1 MKISKQITCFVLIS
15 LLAMSSSLF
24 AAVTANSTTS
34 SPVVGLGVV
43 VEDIQRATEH
53 YNQLLGIN
61 VWQMVDVNT
70 EQGAVRIA
78 KGMLKGK
85 SIELLQPLYGES
97 LASSFLSRH
106 GPGLFHLEL
115 AKDFTLNNAVKVD
128 SAKAEN
134 DHRLNPQGP
143 YSVTWFDTYKALGIY
158 IKQANRETVSQD
170 FWGLSTLAPQ
180 QIPLSNSFMQQLGI
194 VVKDAEATAK
204 QWQKIMG
211 LKPWVFV
218 DFKPPM
224 TSNGQYLGA
233 KGSGYSHVHVA
244 YGQLQDLQIELL
256 QPVAGPTPHRDYLR
270 ASGQGAHHISLGR
283 VKSHDQLSQHYQ
295 QLGMA
300 VQMQSDNGGE
310 GRTATYM
317 ATEKELAWVL
327 ELTRPFTGL
336 GNLKVVKTL
345 GMPKPKGSH
354 K

>member
-1 MKISKQITCFVLIS
+1 MKMVKQIKHFALIS
-15 LLAMSSSLF
+15 LFALSSSLL
-24 AAVTANSTTS
+24 AAVNSDAAKS

-53 YNQLLGIN
+53 YNSLLGIN
-61 VWQMVDVNT
+61 IWEMVDVNT

-78 KGMLKGK
+78 RGMIKGK
-85 SIELLQPLYGES
+85 SIELLQPLYGDS
-97 LASSFLSRH
+97 LASEFLNSH

-115 AKDFTLNNAVKVD
+115 KRNFSIKHAKKID
-128 SAKAEN
+128 SAEAEN
-134 DHRLNPQGP
+134 NFIQAPESP
-143 YSVTWFDTYKALGIY
+143 YAMTWFDTYKTLGVY
-158 IKQANRETVSQD
+158 IKQTNRDVTEKD
-170 FWGLSTLAPQ
+170 FWGLKTLIPQ
-180 QIPLSNSFMQQLGI
+180 QIPLTNSFVQQLGI

-204 QWQKIMG
+204 EWQKIIG

-233 KGSGYSHVHVA
+233 KGSAYSHVHVA

-256 QPVAGPTPHRDYLR
+256 EPVAGPTPHRDYLR
-270 ASGQGAHHISLGR
+270 VRGQGAHHISLGR
-283 VKSHDQLSQHYQ
+283 VKSHDELSEYYQ
-295 QLGMA
+295 KLGLA
-300 VQMQSDNGGE
+300 VQMQSDNGGD

-317 ATEKELAWVL
+317 ATEQELAWVI

-336 GNLKVVKTL
+336 GSLKIVKTL

-354 K
+354 